1 MLNLIKY
8 EFMKKYKMFMAI
20 LITTLLANAFFT
32 IKFGELGFGPLAA
45 FLAIGLLILYVVDVI
60 QMYNKDIFK
69 KTGYMVFMTPNS
81 GYKVIISKI
90 ITALIEGFLL
100 LFFYLAVLTLNNV
113 ILYGDI
119 SDVVILNM
127 SIPLDTFF
135 QYLLTAL
142 ITAILYL
149 VQLIMVVYAAITL
162 GKSIFANAKY
172 KGLICFGIFLVISYL
187 TTNAYWLLYRTL
199 DFNFV
204 GSIAP
209 IQFLQI
215 CSPAM
220 FLSAVFCIIFIAGS
234 GYLLEK
240 KINL

>member
-8 EFMKKYKMFMAI
+8 EFMKKYKMFIAI
-20 LITTLLANAFFT
+20 LITTVLGNAFFT

-45 FLAIGLLILYVVDVI
+45 FLAFGLLILYVVDVI

-81 GYKVIISKI
+81 GYKIIISKI
-90 ITALIEGFLL
+90 ITALLEGFLM
-100 LFFYLAVLTLNNV
+100 LFFYLAVLTLNNI

-127 SIPLDTFF
+127 TVPLGTFLQF
-135 QYLLTAL
+135 LLIAL
-142 ITAILYL
+142 VAAILYL
-149 VQLIMVVYAAITL
+149 VHLIMVVYSAITL
-162 GKSIFANAKY
+162 GKSIFANSKY
-172 KGLICFGIFLVISYL
+172 KGLICFGFFLVIGYL
-187 TTNAYWLLYRTL
+187 TTNAYWILYRSL
-199 DFNFV
+199 NFQIS
-204 GSIAP
+204 GSP
-209 IQFLQI
+209 IPAQFLKV
-215 CSPAM
+215 CLPSM
-220 FLSAVFCIIFIAGS
+220 LLSAVFCTVFIAGS